1 MLALYPSA
9 ENDMKSWL
17 KRFILH
23 QRFMLICAC
32 WRAGVVEQILTHRK
46 WKKPAKYGKE
56 GVSEVASLSALLSS
70 PWAKPLQRTWLYALT
85 PPLCVLITSLK

>member
-32 WRAGVVEQILTHRK
+32 WRAGVVAQILAHRK

-56 GVSEVASLSALLSS
+56 GVSEAASLSALLTP
-70 PWAKPLQRTWLYALT
+70 PWAKQLYRTWLYVLT
-85 PPLCVLITSLK
+85 PPLCVLIISLK